1 MLIFSNQ
8 AGFGSRTPI
17 NPKGDRD
24 LIGLYDLAHKDVK
37 LSVFLS
43 AHFGDLIGALFIA
56 VHFRPLPR
64 WNIAGWK
71 FDNDPRGR
79 AAEVQHFVRQFRAR
93 TQHSLVGVGKIH
105 DELSLQINA
114 FTRKPVISNVTQIAC
129 SYQPAKRHFARRK
142 CFPTATARV

>member
-1 MLIFSNQ
+1 MIS
-8 AGFGSRTPI
+8 AT
-17 NPKGDRD
+17 D
-24 LIGLYDLAHKDVK
+24 LIRLHDLAHKDVK

-43 AHFGDLIGALFIA
+43 AHFGDLVGPLFIA
-56 VHFRPLPR
+56 AHFRSLPR

-71 FDNDPRGR
+71 FHNDPRGR
-79 AAEVQHFVRQFRAR
+79 TPAEMQHLVRQFRAR
-93 TQHSLVGVGKIH
+93 TQHSLVGIRKIH

-114 FTRKPVISNVTQIAC
+114 FTRKPTISNVTQIAC